1 MLGTGHLRGRVH
13 REVKDFMR
21 SFPGIAPDAETFAER
36 LVEALFG
43 GEAIKS
49 HDAHAAAE
57 VYSDFVDAFIGH
69 GWIERRL
76 VRAGRSVVLRAA
88 ALA

>member
-1 MLGTGHLRGRVH
+1 MVGQLLMSHMSGPVAHA
-13 REVKDFMR
+13 
-21 SFPGIAPDAETFAER
+21 SIAER
-36 LVEALFG
+36 LVEVLLS

-69 GWIERRL
+69 GWSERRL
-76 VRAGRSVVLRAA
+76 GRAGRSVILRAA